1 MMSEPNSYSSSKR
14 PLAAAAA
21 AASASAPAVPAT
33 KLQRKKPRPN
43 DPPVSKRR
51 IVNLAEDADE
61 VLAQCRK
68 LRDVLR
74 RRKSSTAEE
83 EEARAASASQR
94 RQEDSLGNLP
104 SYLLSSGD
112 DEEWDPERSS
122 SDYNDNDDD
131 GGGKKKAAKKK
142 SSAPVEGIADN
153 DNKDPISTSTLMGY
167 KNKTQTMTLARLKRL
182 TNKAAAAA
190 AAAEEEEEDEDGDT
204 TSKKQQHRRPIVVE
218 VVEMNTTEVME
229 GIENVA
235 ISIARQI
242 MCNNNNYTTQKY
254 DGGITG
260 GSTSGGAIGG
270 GGGFQLDIPSRASSN
285 QIYIPELDRIVLG
298 NKLGTR
304 SFLNVKEARKTA
316 ITTRVLQLLHAVLY
330 KRIHITKRDL
340 FYTDVK
346 LFIDQSESDGVLDD
360 VATMIGCT
368 RSNLHVVAS
377 DKGLVVGRITFYE
390 DGDYIDCT
398 KMGVGGKAIPP
409 YIDKIENITSD
420 AEFILLVE
428 KEAAYMR
435 MAEDRFYMRY
445 PCIVITAKGQ
455 PDVASRMFLSRIA
468 SELSIPVLALVDSD
482 PYGLKILSVYMSGS
496 KNMSYDS
503 ASLTTP
509 DIKWLGLRPSDLNK
523 YDLPEQCR
531 LKMTENDIKTG
542 KELLQEAF
550 IMKNPDWMKEL
561 QTMVR
566 NIFICKICCS

>member
-1 MMSEPNSYSSSKR
+1 V
-14 PLAAAAA
+14 AA
-21 AASASAPAVPAT
+21 
-33 KLQRKKPRPN
+33 Q
-43 DPPVSKRR
+43 
-51 IVNLAEDADE
+51 
-61 VLAQCRK
+61 
-68 LRDVLR
+68 
-74 RRKSSTAEE
+74 SSTIN
-83 EEARAASASQR
+83 SNNDDGISK
-94 RQEDSLGNLP
+94 LP

-112 DEEWDPERSS
+112 EEEEWDPEDS
-122 SDYNDNDDD
+122 SDTNDN
-131 GGGKKKAAKKK
+131 GGGKKKAKAAKK
-142 SSAPVEGIADN
+142 SSSSVKATTDN
-153 DNKDPISTSTLMGY
+153 DTNDGPTSTTALMGS
-167 KNKTQTMTLARLKRL
+167 KNKTQTISLAQLKQL
-182 TNKAAAAA
+182 TSDNNNM
-190 AAAEEEEEDEDGDT
+190 
-204 TSKKQQHRRPIVVE
+204 KQVVE

-235 ISIARQI
+235 ISIAQQI
-242 MCNNNNYTTQKY
+242 MYTNNATQKY
-254 DGGITG
+254 GTISGG
-260 GSTSGGAIGG
+260 GSGSGGTAI

-346 LFIDQSESDGVLDD
+346 LFVDQTESDGVLDD

-550 IMKNPDWMKEL
+550 IMKNPEWMKEL
-561 QTMVR
+561 QTMVKSKEKAEIQALSSFGFQYVTEVYLPR
-566 NIFICKICCS
+566 KLKEGDWI